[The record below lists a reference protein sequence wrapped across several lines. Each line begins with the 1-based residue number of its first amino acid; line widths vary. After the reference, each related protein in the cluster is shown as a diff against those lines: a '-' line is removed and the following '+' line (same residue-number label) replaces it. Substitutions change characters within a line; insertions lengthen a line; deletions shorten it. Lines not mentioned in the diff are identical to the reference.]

1 MRTLFSTTCSSRCLR
16 RSLVERTGDFI
27 TTSLF
32 VSYKWG
38 VTICASKPLTLTS
51 NTLKSNLSFSMSNQ
65 SFKTQSNAIFIP
77 SCLQRRSSLRIT
89 VTLTSIQTKCANQ
102 VLRTTIVD
110 STLYMTLRQTRKL
123 QNNFTN

>member
-1 MRTLFSTTCSSRCLR
+1 
-16 RSLVERTGDFI
+16 VEKTGDFI

-32 VSYKWG
+32 ASYKWG
-38 VTICASKPLTLTS
+38 VSMCASKLLTLTS

-65 SFKTQSNAIFIP
+65 SHMIQSNAIFIT
-77 SCLQRRSSLRIT
+77 SCSPRHSSLRIT
-89 VTLTSIQTKCANQ
+89 VTLTLIQTKYANK

-110 STLYMTLRQTRKL
+110 CTLYMTLRQTRKL